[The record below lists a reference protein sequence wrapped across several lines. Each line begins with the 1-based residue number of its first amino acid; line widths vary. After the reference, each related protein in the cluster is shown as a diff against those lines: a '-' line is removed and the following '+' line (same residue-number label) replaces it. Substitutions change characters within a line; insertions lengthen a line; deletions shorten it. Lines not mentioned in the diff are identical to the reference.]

1 MGLRVCMATSSSR
14 RVHFSSS
21 VVCEWW
27 PGEEE
32 HDETLDGELDMF
44 FWLTIAIIAGLPIE
58 ESRGVSSNPFSH
70 SAGTNT
76 GPVYR
81 GWGDLAVLVLLKLMN
96 SARLAAARVLRS
108 SSS

>member
-1 MGLRVCMATSSSR
+1 MVVFWYVGLRVCMGPTSSSR

-21 VVCEWW
+21 VACEWW

-32 HDETLDGELDMF
+32 HDETLDGELDKF
-44 FWLTIAIIAGLPIE
+44 FWLTIAIIAGTME

-76 GPVYR
+76 GT
-81 GWGDLAVLVLLKLMN
+81 LAR
-96 SARLAAARVLRS
+96 A
-108 SSS
+108 